1 MGLEFRRVDKEEQLS
16 NEWGKVVF
24 FFGGGVKKALRAECL
39 SIECFMANKRIEG
52 KGIVFN
58 SLLEKGPL
66 AWLKGEGILGVKFSY
81 ELLNKWKTS
90 KQFL

>member
-1 MGLEFRRVDKEEQLS
+1 MLS
-16 NEWGKVVF
+16 KKVSSRK
-24 FFGGGVKKALRAECL
+24 VKKALRAECL

-66 AWLKGEGILGVKFSY
+66 A
-81 ELLNKWKTS
+81 
-90 KQFL
+90 